1 MCDVLKFKTSNHIV
15 RSWVKFVSIKQTH
28 IVTTNENLVLI
39 QLGWNEWLFNEGKLD
54 AIYVDHVSCELWLKT
69 NLS

>member
-1 MCDVLKFKTSNHIV
+1 
-15 RSWVKFVSIKQTH
+15 VKFVSIKQTH

-54 AIYVDHVSCELWLKT
+54 AIYVDHVSCEL
-69 NLS
+69 

>member
-1 MCDVLKFKTSNHIV
+1 
-15 RSWVKFVSIKQTH
+15 
-28 IVTTNENLVLI
+28 VLI